1 MLDYK
6 NGKERVAQGRVCTSN
21 RSDTVHHMPLGPNAS
36 KVCVEVSKIKDV
48 AVWRPNSEIQTIAD
62 AVGSIVA
69 WPSDKIMFV

>member
-1 MLDYK
+1 
-6 NGKERVAQGRVCTSN
+6 
-21 RSDTVHHMPLGPNAS
+21 MPLGPNAS
-36 KVCVEVSKIKDV
+36 KVCVEVSKIGDA